1 MGSDKSF
8 ICCDKCSSWQKILQF
23 TKETYSFTYFIFLGT
38 IFIWSSNFNWLS
50 SIIPKCFW
58 EDVRVTLTLLNSNG
72 GCTIFFNLR
81 LKMTFW
87 ACLVVSGLK
96 FIFHWVSQLVECLNV
111 MSNRKQKR
119 IICKKLATSKTWTRI
134 LGPDPEKPGP
144 WKTWAQKNLDPE
156 KTGPTKTWT
165 LKSLDSKKRKK
176 QLDVESH
183 DAIFFG
189 YDFYN

>member
-1 MGSDKSF
+1 
-8 ICCDKCSSWQKILQF
+8 
-23 TKETYSFTYFIFLGT
+23 
-38 IFIWSSNFNWLS
+38 
-50 SIIPKCFW
+50 
-58 EDVRVTLTLLNSNG
+58 
-72 GCTIFFNLR
+72 
-81 LKMTFW
+81 MTFW

-119 IICKKLATSKTWTRI
+119 IICKKLATSKTWAR
-134 LGPDPEKPGP
+134 
-144 WKTWAQKNLDPE
+144 KNLDSE
-156 KTGPTKTWT
+156 KTGHTKTWT